1 LFPSFLFLKQ
11 KNIKVNTIMMT
22 SDDVPI
28 SIRSSLPACV
38 SSIRPPAARRFL
50 TVVLLE
56 LEVST
61 RDDCDD
67 HLTEQH
73 IQRRGGHPSALLAC
87 SLPSLL
93 CTVLTV
99 GYP

>member
-1 LFPSFLFLKQ
+1 MMSRFPSA
-11 KNIKVNTIMMT
+11 
-22 SDDVPI
+22 
-28 SIRSSLPACV
+28 LPCLCL
-38 SSIRPPAARRFL
+38 IHPPAARRFL